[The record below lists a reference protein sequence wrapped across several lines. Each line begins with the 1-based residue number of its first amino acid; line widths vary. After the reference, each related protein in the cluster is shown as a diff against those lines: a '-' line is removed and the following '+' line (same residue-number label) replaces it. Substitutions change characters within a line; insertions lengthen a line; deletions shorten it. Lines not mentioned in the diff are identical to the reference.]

1 MIWWII
7 AASCAN
13 FIKGLCG
20 FANTLVFTSV
30 MSFSADNVAITPV
43 EICLSYPANIIVAV
57 KERKNIK
64 PRIVI
69 PLSILV
75 LIGCIPGVFLLKNAG
90 AEIVKVILGA
100 VIIIIGAELL
110 IENLSKKRSG
120 EKKNISKVLLVIIG
134 LFSGV
139 MCGMYGIG
147 AQLGAYIGR
156 VTDSASEFKANICT
170 VFFIEGTFR
179 IILYAFSGLFSLDT
193 LKYALILAPVAILFL
208 FLGLATG
215 KHLSDRVSKIVVII
229 MLIISG
235 LCLIAT
241 NIGVVFSGQ

>member
-1 MIWWII
+1 M
-7 AASCAN
+7 
-13 FIKGLCG
+13 
-20 FANTLVFTSV
+20 
-30 MSFSADNVAITPV
+30 
-43 EICLSYPANIIVAV
+43 
-57 KERKNIK
+57 
-64 PRIVI
+64 
-69 PLSILV
+69 
-75 LIGCIPGVFLLKNAG
+75 
-90 AEIVKVILGA
+90 
-100 VIIIIGAELL
+100 
-110 IENLSKKRSG
+110 
-120 EKKNISKVLLVIIG
+120 IIG

-139 MCGMYGIG
+139 MSGMYGIG

-179 IILYAFSGLFSLDT
+179 IILYAVSGLFSLDT

>member
-7 AASCAN
+7 AAACAN

-30 MSFSADNVAITPV
+30 MSFSADNAAITPV
-43 EICLSYPANIIVAV
+43 EICLSYPANIIVV
-57 KERKNIK
+57 IKERKNIK

-100 VIIIIGAELL
+100 VIIIIGVELL
-110 IENLSKKRSG
+110 IENLAKNRS
-120 EKKNISKVLLVIIG
+120 EKKTSKVLLVIIG

-179 IILYAFSGLFSLDT
+179 IILYAVSGLFILET

-208 FLGLATG
+208 FIGLATG
-215 KHLSDRVSKIVVII
+215 KRLSDRVSKIVVII

-235 LCLIAT
+235 VFLIAT
-241 NIGVVFSGQ
+241 NIGSVINVH